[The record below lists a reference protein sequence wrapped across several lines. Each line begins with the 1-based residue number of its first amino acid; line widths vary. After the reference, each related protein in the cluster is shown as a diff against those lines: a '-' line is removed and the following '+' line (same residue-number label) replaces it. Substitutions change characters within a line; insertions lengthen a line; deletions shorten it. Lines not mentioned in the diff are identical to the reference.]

1 MKRRKHFGGYFL
13 FLVRETLFRIKEL
26 WGWRGIAM
34 IFTIAYML
42 IDTFESQT
50 GAEIRSLTFQGIG
63 AIWMILIFP
72 PRMGKLLYLLPFSV
86 KERMRYLRTYSVTY
100 LSFFVMIFIFLGG
113 IIFLISGYPYLL
125 WVRSFVFCTF
135 PFLMLYSGI
144 VVKNIS
150 DTDRRQYPASGWFF
164 STRGCWQQEQDNVSS
179 IKEDCRG
186 AAGIAAKKAEK
197 TEGEEKKEREKQG
210 WFMAFE
216 VTCSIIPLL
225 QCCGNWMFTG
235 LYRIAPWTFYVGGV
249 LAYVSAIAGLII
261 YWNRISEQLKRKG
274 NTGKEECVCNL

>member
-1 MKRRKHFGGYFL
+1 MKRGKHFGGYFL
-13 FLVRETLFRIKEL
+13 FLIREGLFRIKEL
-26 WGWRGIAM
+26 WSWRGIAM
-34 IFTIAYML
+34 IFIIAYML

-100 LSFFVMIFIFLGG
+100 LSFFVMIFMLIGG
-113 IIFLISGYPYLL
+113 IVFLISGYPYLL

-150 DTDRRQYPASGWFF
+150 DTDRKQYPASGWFF
-164 STRGCWQQEQDNVSS
+164 STRGWWQQEQDNVSS
-179 IKEDCRG
+179 IKEDCKG

-197 TEGEEKKEREKQG
+197 TAGEKKKKGRIQG
-210 WFMAFE
+210 RLIVIEVICVIILAF
-216 VTCSIIPLL
+216 

-235 LYRIAPWTFYVGGV
+235 LYRVAPWTFYAGGV
-249 LAYVSAIAGLII
+249 LAYISAIAGLIV